1 MAFTFVSYAYAQS
14 IDEQIG
20 NAMNNQSWHQLR
32 SLYEKDGN
40 KIQVPFLKPL
50 SKFFLAHFFNQP
62 DSALYYGNV
71 LLTKYQTEIGGSA
84 PSILFYMADDAAR
97 LGKFDDAS
105 QILDACNEVIA
116 QSGQA
121 PIDAFVGHERQYK
134 AMYQAGGFRI
144 DRPYKTVK
152 VPFIYYSGKRDDPV
166 SIYVDVLING
176 KPARVNYDTG
186 AGANVMSRELAE
198 NLGIKSIDEAGI
210 TVNGVSNIKSSFA
223 IVDSLRF
230 GEIVYR
236 NVPFQIIDFST
247 GNAEAD
253 AKLKATKLNCVL
265 GSQTMMPLGE
275 IQFDFASQMVII
287 PEKPSETPIYAP
299 NMYRSGNYGFIIDL
313 YDYTS
318 RDHLEAL
325 LDTGAAYCG
334 LTNKYYQKNR
344 DLFKG
349 RSATDSIRYAGAGGI
364 GISKVFHTNLKYK
377 IGDRTV
383 KTDSIAV
390 AVEGDIQAS
399 THDML
404 YGLPEMT
411 KFNKM
416 IINFRRMWV
425 GME

>member
-1 MAFTFVSYAYAQS
+1 M
-14 IDEQIG
+14 
-20 NAMNNQSWHQLR
+20 
-32 SLYEKDGN
+32 
-40 KIQVPFLKPL
+40 
-50 SKFFLAHFFNQP
+50 
-62 DSALYYGNV
+62 
-71 LLTKYQTEIGGSA
+71 
-84 PSILFYMADDAAR
+84 
-97 LGKFDDAS
+97 
-105 QILDACNEVIA
+105 
-116 QSGQA
+116 
-121 PIDAFVGHERQYK
+121 
-134 AMYQAGGFRI
+134 
-144 DRPYKTVK
+144 
-152 VPFIYYSGKRDDPV
+152 
-166 SIYVDVLING
+166 
-176 KPARVNYDTG
+176 NYDTG
-186 AGANVMSRELAE
+186 AGANVLSRELAE
-198 NLGIKSIDEAGI
+198 NLGIKSINHAGI

-275 IQFDFASQMVII
+275 IQFDFASQMIII
-287 PEKPSETPIYAP
+287 PEKPSETPTYAP

-318 RDHLEAL
+318 NGHLEAL
-325 LDTGAAYCG
+325 LDTGVAYCG

-349 RSATDSIRYAGAGGI
+349 RTATDSIRYAGAGGV
-364 GISKVFHTNLKYK
+364 GISKIFHTNLNYK

-416 IINFRRMWV
+416 IINFRQMWV